1 MTLPKQKY
9 ETKTELRELLS
20 NLLKNCLEISA
31 WDSLSYNRRFS
42 TSPCP
47 DKPFADI
54 FKKYRKN
61 VFTNSIIHHFL
72 ELLLYAGSDTNP
84 VIFKAINIIEMHPIF
99 G

>member
-54 FKKYRKN
+54 FKKYRKKEQQWYFIWSS
-61 VFTNSIIHHFL
+61 VDKSKRKRIK
-72 ELLLYAGSDTNP
+72 GK
-84 VIFKAINIIEMHPIF
+84 V
-99 G
+99 